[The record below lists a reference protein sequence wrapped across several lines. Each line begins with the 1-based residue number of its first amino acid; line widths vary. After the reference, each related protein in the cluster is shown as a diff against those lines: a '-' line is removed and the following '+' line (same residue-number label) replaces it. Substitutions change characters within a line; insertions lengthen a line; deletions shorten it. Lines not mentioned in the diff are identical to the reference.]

1 MKKIFLTLIMG
12 LFAINMANSQIVYT
26 DLTDNPINVTSEYA
40 LNLLGKEVFMIQ
52 NYSAEGEY
60 VYFACFE
67 PGSAVVATPTDYNA
81 NVNALMEGTEIGS
94 NSNFWGYDDNGNT
107 VAFDILCLPG
117 EFNYADVISYGKPYV
132 GFKFKGTGANIHYGW
147 AQIDIVE
154 NSNGATVTLNGYAYQ
169 STPNTPI
176 KAGDK
181 GYSSLLNTQSEN
193 ISVSIYPNPASE
205 MVNINST
212 KQVDKVEIYNA
223 LGQIVLS
230 DVANNNVNI
239 SSLNKGVYY
248 MTVVVENEIV
258 TTKFVKR

>member
-26 DLTDNPINVTSEYA
+26 DLTANPVNVTSEYA
-40 LNLLGKEVFMIQ
+40 LNLLGKDVFMIQ
-52 NYSAEGEY
+52 NYSAEGEF

-67 PGSAVVATPTDYNA
+67 QGSAVVATLSDYNA
-81 NVNALMEGTEIGS
+81 NVNALTQGTEIGA
-94 NSNFWGYDDNGNT
+94 NSNFWGVDDNYGS
-107 VAFDILCLPG
+107 VAFGILCFPG
-117 EFNYADVISYGKPYV
+117 EFNYAEGKSKGEAYV
-132 GFKFKGTGANIHYGW
+132 GFKFNGSGTNVHYGW
-147 AQIDIVE
+147 AQIDVVE
-154 NSNGATVTLNGYAYQ
+154 SGNGATVTLNGYAYQ

-176 KAGDK
+176 KAGNK
-181 GYSSLLNTQSEN
+181 GYSSLLDSKSKN

-205 MVNINST
+205 IVNINSV

-230 DVANNNVNI
+230 DVANNSVNI
-239 SSLNKGVYY
+239 SSLSKGVYY